1 MRFIHIADVHLDTA
15 FAGRSDDMRNRL
27 RHAAREA
34 FARCVDT
41 AVGEQVDAVLIAG
54 DLFDGGSL
62 SFESERFLL
71 AQLGRLAE
79 ADIQVVYATGNHDP
93 GHGLRA
99 NGLDW
104 PGNGLDWP
112 GNVTLIPGPDPVTV
126 PVKGRTG
133 DIVGHVTGAGHATA
147 RETTDLSLRLEPVP
161 DTALPQVAIL
171 HTQFTSATGR
181 DVQPYSPSGIEHLRA
196 AGFHYWALGH
206 VHLRQELSADPPVLY
221 CGNLQGRDPRESGP
235 KGGLLVDLGDP
246 AHPVI
251 DFREF
256 SRVRWEKVTV
266 SGLEEVHTLDA
277 LVNEIAA
284 AWNTARASDPGSDD
298 TEWMVA
304 VDLAGPSPMW
314 RKLREAEEIAT
325 IEDEVASRLGALGAE
340 VRAGR
345 LHPAAQID
353 DHVDR
358 EDVLGAGL
366 RLCGDVLSGKDRLGL
381 ADTDLAGFDPERDR
395 TLDVYLRRLL
405 AGGPEEI
412 MTRMLVPR
420 ADLPRITENSEQEP
434 PQEEQEARQEEST
447 KEEEGAE

>member
-15 FAGRSDDMRNRL
+15 FAGRSDEMRNRL

-79 ADIQVVYATGNHDP
+79 AGIQVVYATGNHDP
-93 GHGLRA
+93 GRGLRA

-104 PGNGLDWP
+104 PGN
-112 GNVTLIPGPDPVTV
+112 VTVIAGADPVTV
-126 PVKGRTG
+126 SVKGRAG
-133 DIVGHVTGAGHATA
+133 DIVGHVTGAGHADA
-147 RETTDLSLRLEPVP
+147 RETADLSLRLAPVP

-171 HTQFTSATGR
+171 HTQVTSANGR
-181 DVQPYSPSGIEHLRA
+181 DVHRPYAPSGIENLRA

-235 KGGLLVDLGDP
+235 KGGLLVDLSDP
-246 AHPVI
+246 VHPVT

-256 SRVRWEKVTV
+256 SPVRWEKVTV
-266 SGLEEVHTLDA
+266 SGLEEVHSLDA
-277 LVNEIAA
+277 LVNEVAV
-284 AWNTARASDPGSDD
+284 AWDAMRASDPGTDD

-304 VDLAGPSPMW
+304 VDLVGPSPMW
-314 RKLREAEEIAT
+314 RKLREAEEVAT
-325 IEDEVASRLGALGAE
+325 IEDEVAARLGALGAE

-353 DHVDR
+353 DHAGR

-366 RLCGDVLSGKDRLGL
+366 RLCGDVVSGKDRLGL
-381 ADTDLAGFDPERDR
+381 ADTDLAGFDPGRDG
-395 TLDVYLRRLL
+395 TLDAYLRRLL
-405 AGGPEEI
+405 EGGAEEI

-420 ADLPRITENSEQEP
+420 ADVPRITESP
-434 PQEEQEARQEEST
+434 
-447 KEEEGAE
+447 EEEGAA

>member
-34 FARCVDT
+34 FGRCVDT

-104 PGNGLDWP
+104 PANGLDWP
-112 GNVTLIPGPDPVTV
+112 GNVTVIHGPDPVTV

-171 HTQFTSATGR
+171 HTQVTSATGR
-181 DVQPYSPSGIEHLRA
+181 DVHRAYAPSGIEHLRA

-251 DFREF
+251 EFREF

-266 SGLEEVHTLDA
+266 SGLEGVRSLDG

-284 AWNTARASDPGSDD
+284 GWDVARSSDSGSDD

-325 IEDEVASRLGALGAE
+325 IEDEVAARLGALGAE

-395 TLDVYLRRLL
+395 TLDAYLRRLL
-405 AGGPEEI
+405 AGGAEEI

-420 ADLPRITENSEQEP
+420 
-434 PQEEQEARQEEST
+434 EEQEAPQEEST

>member
-34 FARCVDT
+34 FGRCVDT

-104 PGNGLDWP
+104 PANGLDWP
-112 GNVTLIPGPDPVTV
+112 GNVTVIPGPDPVTV
-126 PVKGRTG
+126 PVMGRTG

-171 HTQFTSATGR
+171 HTQVTSATGR
-181 DVQPYSPSGIEHLRA
+181 DVHRAYAPSGIEHLRA

-221 CGNLQGRDPRESGP
+221 CGNLQGRNPRESGP

-251 DFREF
+251 EFREF

-266 SGLEEVHTLDA
+266 SGLEGVRSLDG

-284 AWNTARASDPGSDD
+284 GWDVARSSDSGSDD

-314 RKLREAEEIAT
+314 RKLREEEEIAT
-325 IEDEVASRLGALGAE
+325 IEDEVAARLGALGAE

-395 TLDVYLRRLL
+395 TLDAYLRRLL
-405 AGGPEEI
+405 AGGAEEI

-420 ADLPRITENSEQEP
+420 
-434 PQEEQEARQEEST
+434 EEQEAPQEEST

>member
-34 FARCVDT
+34 FGRCVDT

-79 ADIQVVYATGNHDP
+79 AGIQVVYATGNHDP

-104 PGNGLDWP
+104 PANGLDWP
-112 GNVTLIPGPDPVTV
+112 GNVTLIHGPDPVTV

-133 DIVGHVTGAGHATA
+133 DIVGYVTGAGHATA

-171 HTQFTSATGR
+171 HTQVTSATGR
-181 DVQPYSPSGIEHLRA
+181 DVHRAYAPSGIEHLRA

-251 DFREF
+251 EFREF

-266 SGLEEVHTLDA
+266 SGLEGVRSLDG

-284 AWNTARASDPGSDD
+284 GWDVAGSSDSGSDD

-325 IEDEVASRLGALGAE
+325 IEDEVAARLGALGAE

-395 TLDVYLRRLL
+395 TLDAYLRRLL
-405 AGGPEEI
+405 AGGAEEI

-420 ADLPRITENSEQEP
+420 
-434 PQEEQEARQEEST
+434 EEQEAPQEEST